1 MDGDEQ
7 NHNRFQD
14 IKGMRILNSINYE
27 YDETKF
33 GLDSISPALR
43 KINSSWT
50 IKGSRLFK
58 IYEFTPE

>member
-33 GLDSISPALR
+33 GLDSIR

-50 IKGSRLFK
+50 IKGSILFK
-58 IYEFTPE
+58 IYEFISE